1 MEWKLEQK
9 TLLSI
14 LDARSFE
21 DMIRHH
27 QDPHVVE
34 NPPDN
39 IHVPS
44 VEKENNQ
51 KQKSNVFFDV
61 AADDQPLGRIEIL
74 LYEDVVPKTARNF
87 KALAKGV

>member
-14 LDARSFE
+14 LDAGSFE

-34 NPPDN
+34 NPPYN
-39 IHVPS
+39 INVPS
-44 VEKENNQ
+44 IEKENTQ